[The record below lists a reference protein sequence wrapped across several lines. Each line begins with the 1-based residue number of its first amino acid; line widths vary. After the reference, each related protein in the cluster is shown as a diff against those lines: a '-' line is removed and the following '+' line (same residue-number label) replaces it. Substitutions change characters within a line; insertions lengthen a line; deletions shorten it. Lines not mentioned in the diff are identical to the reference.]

1 MFNSNNN
8 TYAVTEET
16 QDSLLD
22 KLEEL
27 SSNSFDLSSLLQSF
41 TSTTNLEAQNSL
53 QDQFNFDSVA
63 LSNEIDSFDE
73 ISEQDFS
80 EIDDKLPASENFLLI
95 NTPLTANFDGALDSQ
110 GALSATYSDGVS
122 NSFDSLN
129 TLFANSPV
137 YVGHVEGSLR
147 ADRFTYTPGTGNQL
161 TVISGNGNLNYGA
174 GYYDSLNLASISV
187 DQVVD
192 YSFADINGGG
202 ETFNLGNGDR
212 VFDYITLDNG
222 DKFLFEGIDKVTFA
236 EGEIDLT
243 VNPNDTEYLN
253 QWNLHMMG
261 VQNAWRFTN
270 GSDKVLV
277 GVQDTGL
284 GVVNGSIHNDLRST
298 WFYNDGNGLS
308 GNLSDDF
315 YSVGRQRSETTSH
328 GTAVQGI
335 IAANTNNGI
344 GIAGIN
350 WNSDVYNIDVLGGN
364 RGDLSL
370 VEATQAMINHAN
382 NQGQNLIVNMSLGTS
397 SFGVNYHSDFEQ
409 LVANNQDNALFVIA
423 AGNSGNLGQAG
434 LASPAVLAQS
444 YDNVIAV
451 GASWGNYDYYG
462 NQTEPGQRIQ
472 YNNWWGS
479 QYGSGL
485 TLMGPSEVPTTEAY
499 RYSSFFSGF
508 SYEDDFNGTS
518 AATPNV
524 TGVASLV
531 WSANSDLS
539 ATQIKDILSDTAYD
553 LGSEGYDWEYGH
565 GFVNADA
572 AVRRAMAISATN
584 SFTGVLSS
592 TDFATV
598 NANANALD
606 ATAIEPLTGNTN
618 EFTLEADSLLLAEQV
633 SDDSFVGSLDDS
645 TISFGAASSN
655 ELPVSDYLAD
665 ALNSPLALSNGL
677 GEEAIFDNEI
687 DV

>member
-1 MFNSNNN
+1 MFSN
-8 TYAVTEET
+8 TYTVTEDNQE
-16 QDSLLD
+16 SLLD

-27 SSNSFDLSSLLQSF
+27 SSSSFDLSSLFKSF

-63 LSNEIDSFDE
+63 LSNDVDSFDQV
-73 ISEQDFS
+73 SEQDFS
-80 EIDDKLPASENFLLI
+80 EIGDTLPASENFLLI
-95 NTPLTANFDGALDSQ
+95 NTPLAANFDGALDSQ
-110 GALSATYSDGVS
+110 GALSATYSNGVS

-129 TLFANSPV
+129 ALVANNPV
-137 YVGHVEGSLR
+137 YVGHVEGSLK
-147 ADRFTYTPGTGNQL
+147 ADRFTYTPGTGNKL
-161 TVISGNGNLNYGA
+161 TVISGNGNVNYGA
-174 GYYDSLNLASISV
+174 GYYDSLNLSSISV
-187 DQVVD
+187 DRVVD

-261 VQNAWRFTN
+261 VQNAWRFTT

-284 GVVNGSIHNDLRST
+284 GVVNGKFHPDLGRT
-298 WFYNDGNGLS
+298 LYYPDNVADEFYREVPGDSRKKNS
-308 GNLSDDF
+308 
-315 YSVGRQRSETTSH
+315 SH
-328 GTAVQGI
+328 GTAVHGI
-335 IAANTNNGI
+335 IGAETNNGL
-344 GIAGIN
+344 GVAGIN
-350 WNSDVYNIDVLGGN
+350 WNSSVFNIDVLDAN
-364 RGDLSL
+364 AGDFSL
-370 VEATQAMINHAN
+370 AEATQRMINYAN
-382 NQGQNLIVNMSLGTS
+382 SQDQKLVINMSLGGGGIS
-397 SFGVNYHSDFEQ
+397 SAFEQ
-409 LVANNQDNALFVIA
+409 LVANNQNNALFVIA
-423 AGNSGNLGQAG
+423 SGNSGHLGQVG
-434 LASPAVLAQS
+434 ISSPAILAQS

-479 QYGSGL
+479 QYGPGL
-485 TLMGPSEVPTTEAY
+485 TLMGPSEVATTRAY
-499 RYSSFFSGF
+499 HYSSFFSGF
-508 SYEDDFNGTS
+508 NYDDDFNGTS

-524 TGVASLV
+524 AGVASLV

-592 TDFATV
+592 TDFAT
-598 NANANALD
+598 ASANALD

-633 SDDSFVGSLDDS
+633 SDDSFFGSLDDS

-677 GEEAIFDNEI
+677 GEEAIFYNEI